1 MRSSSNKVN
10 IQTPKYTTMYDAK
23 QRKKHGSSSYIC
35 CLAPSANVEP
45 FNIVYCVFTRLF
57 HSFVAEIPKKP
68 IHFHRHKKKTA
79 TNKQTAWIHFMGGPW
94 LFAPP
99 DAFASCWSVH
109 CLAFNKGCLKS
120 KRLIIFGC
128 FSKAFISFISGRTC
142 RKHNTVFFFSPTCT
156 LPLNMPFFSAYI
168 LLGSWCCT
176 EAMFVMLIH
185 CVVWKPS
192 TQNLKQCFCFFLLSL
207 DIIS

>member
-1 MRSSSNKVN
+1 MPSNE
-10 IQTPKYTTMYDAK
+10 
-23 QRKKHGSSSYIC
+23 KKHGSSSYIC
-35 CLAPSANVEP
+35 CLASSANVEP
-45 FNIVYCVFTRLF
+45 FNIVYCVFTRFF

-68 IHFHRHKKKTA
+68 IHFHRHEEKTA

-142 RKHNTVFFFSPTCT
+142 RKHNTVFFSLVQHVLCRWTCLFSQPIFYWEVDVVPRQC
-156 LPLNMPFFSAYI
+156 LWCWYI
-168 LLGSWCCT
+168 VSSESHQLKISNSV
-176 EAMFVMLIH
+176 FV
-185 CVVWKPS
+185 
-192 TQNLKQCFCFFLLSL
+192 FFLLSP